1 VSVCYRVAKFLAV
14 EIVHA
19 QLLLTRRAERF
30 IRFCLPSCF
39 TLAPVEK
46 VYACYQTG
54 GIPYR
59 PECGNAVDDIE
70 FIGSIQTPD
79 ALRTA
84 AALNDEP
91 IDSPQCIGADAI
103 NAF

>member
-1 VSVCYRVAKFLAV
+1 LNLPLVTLSCRS
-14 EIVHA
+14 
-19 QLLLTRRAERF
+19 R
-30 IRFCLPSCF
+30 LPSCF
-39 TLAPVEK
+39 ALAPVEK
-46 VYACYQTG
+46 VYAYYQTG

-70 FIGSIQTPD
+70 FIGGIQTPE